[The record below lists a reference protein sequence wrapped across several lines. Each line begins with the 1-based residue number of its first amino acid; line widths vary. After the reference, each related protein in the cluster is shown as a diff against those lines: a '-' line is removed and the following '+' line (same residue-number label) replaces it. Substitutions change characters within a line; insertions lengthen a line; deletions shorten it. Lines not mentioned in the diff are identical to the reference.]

1 MARPIAAYIEGF
13 IHVLQTFKRSCTLDA
28 VPLMDESAPRGG
40 LFVNANNYTSAE
52 RCLRKEKKVGYK
64 YIYRTPIRSVFDRL
78 PYSMWCY
85 CARWASVNSY
95 E

>member
-13 IHVLQTFKRSCTLDA
+13 IHVLQTFKRSFTLDA
-28 VPLMDESAPRGG
+28 LPLMDESAPRGG

-64 YIYRTPIRSVFDRL
+64 YIYRTPNEVCSTDCLTQCGVT
-78 PYSMWCY
+78 
-85 CARWASVNSY
+85 ARWASVNSY